1 MAGYRTEGVILKRTN
16 FGEADKLLTFFSKH
30 VGKIKLLAK
39 GVRKTKS
46 RKGGNLELFNWVKIY
61 VAKGRNLDLITEVEL
76 INPFKR
82 WRKNLSRVATAYHF
96 CELVDKLTAEEAK
109 NREVFE
115 LLVDSLERLGTEKDL
130 EQLRTNFEIKLLEE
144 LGFWPRGKSVEKVD
158 FHAYIEK
165 LMEKR
170 LNSKKIFKEF
180 YG

>member
-30 VGKIKLLAK
+30 VGKTKLLAK

-76 INPFKR
+76 INPFKK
-82 WRKNLSRVATAYHF
+82 WRKNLGRVAVAYHF
-96 CELVDKLTAEEAK
+96 CELVDKLTAEGAK

-115 LLVDSLERLGTEKDL
+115 FLVSSLEKLGTEKDL
-130 EQLRTNFEIKLLEE
+130 EQLRSNFEVKLLEE

-158 FHAYIEK
+158 LHGYIEK